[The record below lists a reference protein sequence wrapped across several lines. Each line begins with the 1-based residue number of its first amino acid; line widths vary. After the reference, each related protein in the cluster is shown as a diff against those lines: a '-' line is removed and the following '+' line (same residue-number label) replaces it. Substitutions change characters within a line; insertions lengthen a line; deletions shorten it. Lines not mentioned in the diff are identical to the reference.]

1 MEEDKIKEL
10 FSSYD
15 PELSSSLAFMERLER
30 NMEAVEFIHRE
41 NEAIMKRNR
50 LAVAIASVAGFVT
63 GVIFT
68 LLYPYILALV
78 ETSVNSLLAAC
89 QIPGAL
95 YGIHIIT
102 WLIIG
107 AIAVG
112 VALNTYSISISLR
125 PLRCGRRGD

>member
-1 MEEDKIKEL
+1 MEEDKIKDL

-50 LAVAIASVAGFVT
+50 MAVAIASVAGFVT

-68 LLYPYILALV
+68 LLFPYISALV
-78 ETSVNSLLAAC
+78 ETLTGSILATC
-89 QIPGAL
+89 RIPDPF
-95 YGIHIIT
+95 YGIQIIS
-102 WLIIG
+102 WLL
-107 AIAVG
+107 VG
-112 VALNTYSISISLR
+112 GVSVFVALNTYTLTASLSHQK
-125 PLRCGRRGD
+125 